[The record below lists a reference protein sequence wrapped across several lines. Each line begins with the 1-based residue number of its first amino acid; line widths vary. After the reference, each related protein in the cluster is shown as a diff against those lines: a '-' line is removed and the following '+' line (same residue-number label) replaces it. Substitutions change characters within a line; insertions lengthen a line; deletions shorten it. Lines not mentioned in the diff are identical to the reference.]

1 MNQIKKIRLLAHGHV
16 KLDNKQGIDPHD
28 FIMLSENHYIIYAG
42 YEQDARNI
50 PVNIKVP
57 AHKRIVSAVIQE
69 IENDKVIW
77 QWDACDYAEFFEFN
91 PNKEVFKNDKPA
103 DYLHTNTITLDTTDG
118 NIIMSFRDLNQIIK
132 LERRTGKIL
141 WRLGGLNSDFAL
153 TKQMKFLGQ
162 HAVKFASDHS
172 LLFLDNGSEKTRPY
186 SRIVKFKLDEKSKK
200 VTQFEQ
206 YKIPHMM
213 IPTRGN
219 VFELNANYFICGGIN
234 KYALIVDPTTDE
246 YKLDVRANYEIYR
259 IYWVPTVGDLS
270 KVAK

>member
-1 MNQIKKIRLLAHGHV
+1 MNQIKKISLLAHGHV
-16 KLDNKQGIDPHD
+16 KLDKKQGIDPHD

-50 PVNIKVP
+50 PANIKVS

-77 QWDACDYAEFFEFN
+77 QWDASDYAEFFEFN
-91 PNKEVFKNDKPA
+91 PNKEVFSDDKPA

-162 HAVKFASDHS
+162 HAVKFAADHS

-219 VFELNANYFICGGIN
+219 VFELKSNYFICGGIN

-270 KVAK
+270 KLAK